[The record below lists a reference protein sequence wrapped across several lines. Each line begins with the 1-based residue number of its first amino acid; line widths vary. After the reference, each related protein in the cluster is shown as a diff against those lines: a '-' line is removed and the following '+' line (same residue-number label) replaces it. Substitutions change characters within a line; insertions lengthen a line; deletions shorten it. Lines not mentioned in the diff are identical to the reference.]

1 MPRRPEELKIKVSA
15 RAVTSF
21 FWRQLG
27 RTEEGLKLKLGQSV
41 LSPFAG
47 DPCKML
53 LRCQEAQCVKIPVDN
68 IQCGKWEVRR
78 SKNQYSN
85 SPGRDLKGA
94 FSNRFID
101 FWPQQHF
108 SHFCASTF
116 LKVWKFGRRYLRN
129 VFAKPPVIRCIADDS
144 LGILLSS
151 TSLDWGSMEM
161 KSEF

>member
-85 SPGRDLKGA
+85 SAGRDLKGA

-108 SHFCASTF
+108 SFLISCFHFFKSM
-116 LKVWKFGRRYLRN
+116 
-129 VFAKPPVIRCIADDS
+129 VIWPKISSQCFCKATRDS
-144 LGILLSS
+144 
-151 TSLDWGSMEM
+151 MYR
-161 KSEF
+161 